1 MDYKQAREYL
11 NGLSGKGSILGLER
25 MRSLLELLGN
35 PQDKLRFIHISGT
48 NGKGSVLAYISTVLT
63 GAGYKTG
70 RYISPTLFSYRERI
84 QVDEKEIERESL
96 ACHVTS
102 ISEAIEKMKAMGED
116 IPTLFEAETALAFL
130 YFMEKQCD
138 IVVLETGLGGKE
150 DATNVISTAILE
162 IITSISMDHT
172 AILGDTIEKIAA
184 EKAGIIKDN
193 TIVVSAH
200 QHPEAEKVIIET
212 CLKKNCS
219 FQKAD
224 YSRISDIC
232 YDYEK
237 QSFSYRSWKNVAIS
251 LAGSYQIQNAALALE
266 AVEALRKI
274 GFSLSDRQVY
284 DGFLRTRWRG
294 RFTVIRKNP
303 VVILDGAHNPSAAEE
318 LRKSLDLYF
327 KGKNLYYIFGMFKD
341 KDYKK
346 VIEITAPLARHIITI
361 ETKDNPRAMPA
372 KELAEAV
379 AEINPSV
386 ESSESIYQAVS
397 ETMSLASEEDI
408 IVVFGSL
415 SFLGEA
421 EKSVAKYRKALC
433 SNVSEKGHI
442 MERVNKICAH
452 SLWKSCVEIINEL
465 EKERIFCV
473 HDISHFLDVARLAY
487 IENLERNLNIS
498 KELIYAAA
506 LLHDIGRQ
514 LEYLENI
521 PHDKASAML
530 AGDILKDCGFEL
542 HEQNEII
549 TAIAQHRNPETA
561 KRDNLA
567 GLIYRA
573 DKKSR
578 QCLFCKSEKLCS
590 WSINKKNLNL
600 NV

>member
-1 MDYKQAREYL
+1 MDYKQARDYL
-11 NGLSGKGSILGLER
+11 NGLSGKGSVLGLER

-35 PQDKLRFIHISGT
+35 PQDELRFIHISGT
-48 NGKGSVLAYISTVLT
+48 NGKGSVLAYISTILT
-63 GAGYKTG
+63 GAGYRTG

-96 ACHVTS
+96 ARHVTA
-102 ISEAIEKMKAMGED
+102 ISEAIEKMQAKNED

-130 YFMEKQCD
+130 YFKEKKCD
-138 IVVLETGLGGKE
+138 VVVLETGLGGKE

-162 IITSISMDHT
+162 IITSVSMDHT

-184 EKAGIIKDN
+184 EKAGIIKQN
-193 TIVVSAH
+193 TIVVSA
-200 QHPEAEKVIIET
+200 QQQPEAERVIKGT
-212 CLKKNCS
+212 CQKKNCS

-224 YSRISDIC
+224 YSGISDIC
-232 YDYEK
+232 YGYEE
-237 QSFSYRSWKNVAIS
+237 QSFSYRSWKNVVIS

-266 AVEALRKI
+266 AVEALRKT

-284 DGFLRTRWRG
+284 EGFHRTRWKG
-294 RFTVIRKNP
+294 RFTVIQKKP

-318 LRKSLDLYF
+318 LRRSLELYF
-327 KGKNLYYIFGMFKD
+327 KGKKLYYIFGMFQD

-346 VIEITAPLARHIITI
+346 VIELTAPLAEHIITV

-372 KELAEAV
+372 KALAEAV
-379 AEINPSV
+379 AEVNPSV
-386 ESSESIYQAVS
+386 EFSESIYQAVS
-397 ETMSLASEEDI
+397 ETMALVSEEDVI
-408 IVVFGSL
+408 IIFGSL

-421 EKSVAKYRKALC
+421 EKAVVNYRKSLC
-433 SNVSEKGHI
+433 SNVPENGNI

-452 SLWKSCVEIINEL
+452 SLWRSYVEKNNEL
-465 EKERIFCV
+465 EIERIFCR

-487 IENLERNLNIS
+487 IENLERSLKIS

-506 LLHDIGRQ
+506 LLHDIGRH
-514 LEYLENI
+514 LEYLEGI
-521 PHDKASAML
+521 PHDKASVML
-530 AGDILKDCGFEL
+530 AGDILKDCGFDL
-542 HEQNEII
+542 QEQNEII
-549 TAIAQHRNPETA
+549 TAIAQHRNAETA
-561 KRDNLA
+561 KRDDLA

-578 QCLFCKSEKLCS
+578 PCLFCKSEKLCS
-590 WSINKKNLNL
+590 WSIDKKNLEV